1 MLQIMFASRA
11 LNWIPDQVRDD
22 KRKTFSVSPNLV
34 ILVSLAAKIFTK
46 ETQSLLIPKMES
58 ATKFAKKH

>member
-46 ETQSLLIPKMES
+46 ETQSLFIPKMES
-58 ATKFAKKH
+58 ATKFTKKH

>member
-22 KRKTFSVSPNLV
+22 KRTTFSASPELV
-34 ILVSLAAKIFTK
+34 ILVSLAAKFL
-46 ETQSLLIPKMES
+46 SVS
-58 ATKFAKKH
+58 